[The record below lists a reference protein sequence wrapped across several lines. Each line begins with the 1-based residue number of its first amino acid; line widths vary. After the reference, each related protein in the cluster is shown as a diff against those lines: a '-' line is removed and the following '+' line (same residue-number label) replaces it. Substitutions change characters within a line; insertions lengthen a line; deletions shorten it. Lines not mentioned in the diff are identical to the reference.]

1 MLKYEVMVRNSLWR
15 AGENVKEAVHKFF
28 TDEEGDTNMISIII
42 VLVIVVG
49 LAALFRNKIGEL
61 VTTMWAK
68 ITKSAND
75 ATADWAE

>member
-1 MLKYEVMVRNSLWR
+1 MLKYEVMVRNGLWR
-15 AGENVKEAVHKFF
+15 AGENVKEAVHNFF

-61 VTTMWAK
+61 VTQMWGK

-75 ATADWAE
+75 ATADWN